1 MHKFFKGVAQI
12 AKCEAIHIVE
22 IRRAPAPQAPSVWK
36 DPTRKIMEH
45 SFYQRGV
52 ILNFKIYN
60 WKLLIDGFLFLWYLM
75 ISFFCGIFDGF
86 LFLGYIS
93 WFLLLCSRAVPCDFG
108 PPLVAPDNRKHVS

>member
-1 MHKFFKGVAQI
+1 MHKFFKGAAQI

-52 ILNFKIYN
+52 ILNFQIYN
-60 WKLLIDGFLFLWYLM
+60 WKLLIDGFLFLW
-75 ISFFCGIFDGF
+75 
-86 LFLGYIS
+86 YIS

-108 PPLVAPDNRKHVS
+108 HPLVAPDNRK

>member
-1 MHKFFKGVAQI
+1 MHKFFKGAAQI

-52 ILNFKIYN
+52 ILNFQIYN
-60 WKLLIDGFLFLWYLM
+60 WKLLIDGFLLLWY
-75 ISFFCGIFDGF
+75 I
-86 LFLGYIS
+86 
-93 WFLLLCSRAVPCDFG
+93 
-108 PPLVAPDNRKHVS
+108 